1 MSDKSEVR
9 DGMRID
15 WDVPITMDDG
25 VVLRADIFRPLGEA
39 KVPAILTYG
48 PYGKGLA
55 FQDGYKTAWDIM
67 ARDYP
72 DALEGSTNKYQ
83 SWEVPDPEKWVP
95 DGYACVRIDSRGAG
109 RSEGFLSVHSPRETK
124 DIYDCIEWLAEQ
136 NWCSGKVGM
145 NGISYFAANQWR
157 IAAQQPPHLAA
168 ICVWEGFADNY
179 RDATHHGG
187 ILSVF
192 RKNWQDMQVKTVQH
206 GLGARG
212 PKSRVTGEW
221 VCGPETLPEEE
232 LAKNRADM
240 PGDLLRNHL
249 DGDYYRALGGDLS
262 KITVPLLSAGNWGGQ
277 GLHLRGNVE
286 GFLQAAS
293 EHKWLEIHGGA
304 HWAEFYTDYGVDIQ
318 KRFLGYFLKGEET
331 GWDTQPKVQIQIRRP
346 GEIKFPVRHEH
357 EWPLAR
363 TQWTKFYLDPAA
375 KSLSPTPPTQAAALD
390 YEAMGEGLTF
400 LTPPLDSELEITG
413 PSAAKLFLSSK
424 TRDADVFL
432 VLRVFD
438 PAGVEVVFYGALDPH
453 TPVGQGWLRAS
464 HRKLDPAR
472 SLPYRPY
479 HPHDEVWPLTPDK
492 PEELDIEIW
501 PTCIVVPKG
510 YRIGLTVRG
519 RDYEWAGAAATLSN
533 MKNPM
538 KGCGPFVHD
547 DPQDRPA
554 DVFGSTNTL
563 HVSPER
569 APYLLLPVIPA

>member
-1 MSDKSEVR
+1 MSSKSEVR
-9 DGMRID
+9 DGMRIE

-25 VVLRADIFRPLGEA
+25 VVLRADIFRPLGQDR
-39 KVPAILTYG
+39 VPAIITYG

-55 FQDGYKTAWDIM
+55 FQDGYKTAWEIM
-67 ARDYP
+67 ARDYS

-83 SWEVPDPEKWVP
+83 SWEVADPEKWVP
-95 DGYACVRIDSRGAG
+95 EGYACVRVDSRGAG

-124 DIYDCIEWLAEQ
+124 DIYDCIEWLAAQ
-136 NWCSGKVGM
+136 PWCTGKVAM

-157 IAAQQPPHLAA
+157 VAARQPPHLAA

-192 RKNWQDMQVKTVQH
+192 RRNWQDMQVKTVQH
-206 GLGARG
+206 GLGERG

-221 VCGPETLPEEE
+221 VCGPETLPEED

-262 KITVPLLSAGNWGGQ
+262 KITVPLLSAANWGGQ

-286 GFLQAAS
+286 GFLAAAS
-293 EHKWLEIHGGA
+293 EHKWLEVHGGA
-304 HWAEFYTDYGVDIQ
+304 HWAEFYTDYGRDLQ
-318 KRFLGYFLKGEET
+318 KRFLNHFLKEEDN
-331 GWDTQPKVQIQIRRP
+331 GWENQPKVQIQIRRP
-346 GEIKFPVRHEH
+346 GEIKFPVRHE
-357 EWPLAR
+357 EAWPLPR
-363 TQWTKFYLDPAA
+363 TQWTRFYLDPATMA
-375 KSLSPTPPTQAAALD
+375 LTREKPAAAATLD
-390 YEAMGEGLTF
+390 YEAMGDGATF
-400 LTPPLDSELEITG
+400 LSAPLDEEMEITG

-424 TRDADVFL
+424 TKDADVFL

-438 PAGVEVVFYGALDPH
+438 PEGEEVVFYGALDPH
-453 TPVGQGWLRAS
+453 TPIGQGWLRAS

-472 SLPYRPY
+472 SHPYRPY
-479 HPHDEVWPLTPDK
+479 HPHDEVWPLVPG
-492 PEELDIEIW
+492 ESVELDVEIW

-547 DPQDRPA
+547 DPQDRPMA
-554 DVFGSTNTL
+554 VFGGTNTL
-563 HVSPER
+563 HFSPGAE
-569 APYLLLPVIPA
+569 PYLLLPVIPD